1 MKREKYL
8 ADIDKVLIKTFKK
21 ESPNIG
27 DKSKIRFSKEL
38 EDSGQI
44 KKIAF
49 DVYRVDND
57 PYENLWVLE
66 DVNGVPHLVRA
77 SDDFQAEPS
86 VMGDWVATSDH
97 ERENVTLS
105 YKNVPVA
112 RFASKD
118 YGFNKSDVITFKSA
132 LLERL
137 ESDNEFLKEIFAE
150 QPISKKESL
159 VKNFPE
165 LRKFL

>member
-8 ADIDKVLIKTFKK
+8 ADIDKVLIETFRKK
-21 ESPNIG
+21 SPNIG
-27 DKSKIRFSKEL
+27 DKSRIRFSKEL
-38 EDSGQI
+38 EESGQI
-44 KKIAF
+44 KKVAF

-57 PYENLWVLE
+57 PYENLWILE

-77 SDDFQAEPS
+77 SDEPQSEPS
-86 VMGDWVATSDH
+86 VRGDWVATSDH
-97 ERENVTLS
+97 ERQNVTLS

-118 YGFNKSDVITFKSA
+118 YGFNKSDVMTFKSA

-137 ESDNEFLKEIFAE
+137 ESDNEFLREVLAE
-150 QPISKKESL
+150 QPNSKKESL
-159 VKNFPE
+159 VQNFPE
-165 LRKFL
+165 LLKFV